1 MKTMK
6 RKILLACV
14 ENQAYKKMDVTY
26 DNPVSITLECQLK
39 NEPSDYWAINCK
51 HFNPVAEGK

>member
-1 MKTMK
+1 MK

>member
-14 ENQAYKKMDVTY
+14 ENEIYKNQDPTY
-26 DNPVSITLECQLK
+26 DNPVSITLQCQLK
-39 NEPSDYWAINCK
+39 AESSKYWGINCR
-51 HFNPVAEGK
+51 HFNPITESK